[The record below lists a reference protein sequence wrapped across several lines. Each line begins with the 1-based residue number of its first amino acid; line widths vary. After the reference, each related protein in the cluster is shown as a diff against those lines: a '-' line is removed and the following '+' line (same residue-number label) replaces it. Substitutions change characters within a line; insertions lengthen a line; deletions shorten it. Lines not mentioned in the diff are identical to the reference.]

1 MKLYGIR
8 YAKGYYVSKMRNFP
22 FYYFL
27 CEYDGKWIL
36 FDTGFSDPDKAR
48 VAGTTL
54 FDVEKEIAE
63 FFGEKPSVDAVV
75 ITHRHFDHIEDIV
88 KYSDAE
94 VYMTGACCEGVM
106 AHGPGDVKEYL
117 SRAEARGLL
126 HPLGCAGTIFDK
138 FSLELIGG
146 HSEDSGIVHFEEAG
160 RHYCITGDECFSTK
174 LFSRGIPCG
183 GKLNPEKNA
192 EFTKRGSSE
201 GWIALP
207 SHDPDMLKNFKRISE
222 NIVEII

>member
-8 YAKGYYVSKMRNFP
+8 YAKGYYATKMRDFP
-22 FYYFL
+22 FYYFI
-27 CEYDGKWIL
+27 CEYEGKRIM
-36 FDTGFSDPDKAR
+36 FDVGFSDPEKAR

-54 FDVEKEIAE
+54 FDLKEEIEAV
-63 FFGEKPSVDAVV
+63 FNGKPAIDAVV

-88 KYSDAE
+88 KYRDSE
-94 VYMTGACCEGVM
+94 IYMGGASYEGVM
-106 AHGPGDVKEYL
+106 AHGPEAVKDVL
-117 SRAEARGLL
+117 SQAKARGALTAF
-126 HPLGCAGTIFDK
+126 GGAGTIYGK
-138 FSLELIGG
+138 FHFEPING
-146 HSEDSGIVHFEEAG
+146 HSDDSNIIHFEEEG
-160 RHYCITGDECFSTK
+160 KHYCITGDECFSTK

-192 EFTKRGSSE
+192 EFTKRGLE
-201 GWIALP
+201 AGWIALP